1 MARSTVNSEMAPKA
15 LGPYSQAIRIGDFLF
30 TSGQVP
36 IDPATGKVVE
46 GGITAQTHRVFANL
60 RAVLEAGGTS
70 FANVVKATVFLR
82 DMNDFQALNA
92 AYAEYLGECKPARST
107 VQVARLPLDV
117 AVEIELVAW
126 CGA

>member
-1 MARSTVNSEMAPKA
+1 MARSIVNSEMAPKA

-46 GGITAQTHRVFANL
+46 GDITAQTHRVFANL
-60 RAVLEAGGTS
+60 RAVLEAAGTS

-92 AYAEYLGECKPARST
+92 AYAEYLGEGKPARST

>member
-46 GGITAQTHRVFANL
+46 GDITAQTHRVFANL